1 LEALKRNGVLDKTV
15 HWLAPVLGYFE
26 DGARATRS
34 ARSVPVAFTVID
46 QDIRQVQ
53 P

>member
-1 LEALKRNGVLDKTV
+1 MEALKRNGVLYEAV

-34 ARSVPVAFTVID
+34 AGSVPVAFTVID
-46 QDIRQVQ
+46 QDIGQVQ